1 MNAIHA
7 RVSSAKVGSLKP
19 VVVDAQV
26 SNDVM
31 IEHTNVAM
39 LKLNNILKAKDAKKG
54 A

>member
-7 RVSSAKVGSLKP
+7 GVSSAKVGSLKP
-19 VVVDAQV
+19 VIINAVV

-31 IEHTNVAM
+31 IERANVAM
-39 LKLNNILKAKDAKKG
+39 LKLNSILKSKGAKKG